1 MKARFAYLGLALLVL
16 AGGAL
21 AYGLTRPAPEVVVEQ
36 PECDTCS
43 ARKQSLSRLRE
54 ALSAP
59 DGEAAE

>member
-1 MKARFAYLGLALLVL
+1 VKARFAYLGLALLVL